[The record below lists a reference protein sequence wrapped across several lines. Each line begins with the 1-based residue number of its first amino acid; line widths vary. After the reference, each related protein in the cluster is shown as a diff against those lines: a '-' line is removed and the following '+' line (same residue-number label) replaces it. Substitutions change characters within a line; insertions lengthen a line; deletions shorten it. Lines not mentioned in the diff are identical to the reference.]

1 MSDDAEEEAAQE
13 TLAAVRALLTEV
25 VQTRQRMEE
34 YFRDLKAELDAIDGR
49 LVDALQRR
57 PKLN

>member
-13 TLAAVRALLTEV
+13 TLATVRALLTEV